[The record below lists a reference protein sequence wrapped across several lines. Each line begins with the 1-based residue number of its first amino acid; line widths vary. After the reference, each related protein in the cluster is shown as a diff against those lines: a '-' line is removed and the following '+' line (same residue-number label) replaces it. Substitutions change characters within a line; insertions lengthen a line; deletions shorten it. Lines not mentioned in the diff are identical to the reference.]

1 MHRFL
6 EGRFLL
12 FFSAFKALE
21 RRLQILVVLLL
32 LGLCFVKL
40 RDFDEVGDLAEPVI
54 TDGLA
59 LINDELVTNT
69 EVIAIL
75 EATEQFGLVEEC
87 VFEGRVK

>member
-6 EGRFLL
+6 EGRLLL
-12 FFSAFKALE
+12 FFSALKALE
-21 RRLQILVVLLL
+21 RRLQVLVVFLL
-32 LGLCFVKL
+32 LGLCFVEL